1 MDANQTYKPIG
12 VYRTSLSSGDTDFD
26 GVDDVETDYDE
37 DDHPFTG
44 VFNGNDHTIYRFRA
58 TFINDEDHEYR
69 AIGMFPY
76 LSVPGVIKNLKLV
89 KHRVMKS
96 DDDEVEFGMGM
107 LVGFNDGGE
116 IDNVHIDSG
125 SMYAGDDRV
134 GGMVGLM
141 GGGRILNSSVEF
153 EDNVTGDDNVG
164 GLVGELSDALILQCS
179 VVLNQITGDNNIGGL
194 VGYSHRPLFA
204 IQKFIFL
211 EMLKEEN
218 NIGALLDSIRVGLF
232 YIHPLS

>member
-1 MDANQTYKPIG
+1 MSCLEKTEPNLEAIATVTIEQQDLEYCTVERISNSPYANSGEVEGTTPSTAYTICTEEQFIAIGETPTDWNKHFLLKADLDFVHYDLDANQTYKPIG

-125 SMYAGDDRV
+125 SMYAGDNRV

-141 GGGRILNSSVEF
+141 GGGEF
-153 EDNVTGDDNVG
+153 
-164 GLVGELSDALILQCS
+164 
-179 VVLNQITGDNNIGGL
+179 
-194 VGYSHRPLFA
+194 
-204 IQKFIFL
+204 
-211 EMLKEEN
+211 
-218 NIGALLDSIRVGLF
+218 
-232 YIHPLS
+232 